1 MNLLDW
7 ILVLL
12 VAAYAVSGYW
22 QGFISGA
29 FSTVGLI
36 LGGLL
41 GIWLAPILL
50 GSRDPSLLVSLLAV
64 FVVLICASFG
74 QAILQYVGGR
84 ARETITWQ
92 PARAVDAV
100 GGAALSVVAVLVV
113 TWMLGVAIS
122 GSRIPGVGPMVRT
135 SAVLREVDTVMPA
148 AAKTALREFNDV
160 VGSSFFPTYL
170 EPFAPERIVNVS
182 PAPSRL
188 LRDPDI
194 QRARDSVFKLRGNTA
209 CGRGVEGTGFVY
221 AAHRLM
227 TNAHVVAGVR
237 KPKIVVGDRLQP
249 ATVVYY
255 NPDIDVAVL
264 AVPDIEAAGLKF
276 DTGGR
281 TRDAAAALGYPQD
294 GPFNAQP
301 MRIRAEQRLKSADIY
316 GRDDVT
322 REVFSLRGVIRP
334 GNSGGPLVASS
345 GQVYGVVFAASV
357 SDTDT
362 GYALTAS
369 QVSRA
374 ATLGIGA
381 TRPVSTRGCA

>member
-1 MNLLDW
+1 MNVLDW
-7 ILVLL
+7 ILLLL
-12 VAAYAVSGYW
+12 VVAYAVSGYW

-29 FSTVGLI
+29 FSTVGLV

-50 GSRDPSLLVSLLAV
+50 GSRKPSLLVSLLAV
-64 FVVLICASFG
+64 FVVLVCASFG

-84 ARETITWQ
+84 AREQITWQ
-92 PARAVDAV
+92 PARAIDAV

-122 GSRIPGVGPMVRT
+122 GSRIPGVGPMVRD
-135 SAVLREVDTVMPA
+135 SRVLREVNTVMPVG
-148 AAKTALREFNDV
+148 AKTALRTFNDV

-182 PAPSRL
+182 PAPQRVV
-188 LRDPDI
+188 RDPDI
-194 QRARDSVFKLRGNTA
+194 DRARASVFKLRGNNI
-209 CGRGVEGTGFVY
+209 CGRGVEGSGFVY
-221 AAHRLM
+221 ASHRLM

-237 KPKIVVGDRLQP
+237 QPKVLVGGRLEP

-264 AVPDIEAAGLKF
+264 AVPSLDAPRLAF
-276 DTGGR
+276 DTSG
-281 TRDAAAALGYPQD
+281 TTKEVAAALGYPED
-294 GPFNAQP
+294 GPYVAEP
-301 MRIRAEQRLKSADIY
+301 TRIRAEQRLKSADIY
-316 GRDDVT
+316 GNSSVT
-322 REVFSLRGVIRP
+322 RDVFSLRGLIRP
-334 GNSGGPLVASS
+334 GNSGGPLVATS
-345 GQVYGVVFAASV
+345 GRVLGVVFAASI
-357 SDTDT
+357 SDPDT
-362 GYALTAS
+362 GYALTAG

-374 ATLGIGA
+374 ATLGIDA

>member
-12 VAAYAVSGYW
+12 VVAYAVSGYW

-50 GSRDPSLLVSLLAV
+50 GNRDPSLLVSMLAV
-64 FVVLICASFG
+64 FVVLVCASFG

-148 AAKTALREFNDV
+148 TAKTALRAFNDV
-160 VGSSFFPTYL
+160 VGSSSFPTYL
-170 EPFAPERIVNVS
+170 EPFAPERIVDVS
-182 PAPSRL
+182 AAPSRL

-194 QRARDSVFKLRGNTA
+194 ERARDSVFKL
-209 CGRGVEGTGFVY
+209 
-221 AAHRLM
+221 
-227 TNAHVVAGVR
+227 
-237 KPKIVVGDRLQP
+237 
-249 ATVVYY
+249 
-255 NPDIDVAVL
+255 
-264 AVPDIEAAGLKF
+264 
-276 DTGGR
+276 
-281 TRDAAAALGYPQD
+281 DAAPRKVV
-294 GPFNAQP
+294 NA
-301 MRIRAEQRLKSADIY
+301 
-316 GRDDVT
+316 
-322 REVFSLRGVIRP
+322 
-334 GNSGGPLVASS
+334 
-345 GQVYGVVFAASV
+345 
-357 SDTDT
+357 
-362 GYALTAS
+362 
-369 QVSRA
+369 
-374 ATLGIGA
+374 
-381 TRPVSTRGCA
+381 